1 MTLRTRS
8 WYWLPFGSRS
18 RRDRLARRRRATP
31 ATLIAMQEQLEQR
44 LAMAVTPT
52 VAWSSYLGNE
62 GNQSIEG
69 AWVAPD
75 DSVFIQWSDGPIDKA
90 RLDKF
95 KAGAGLVK
103 DEEWANNIG
112 RVLTGSGNAGS
123 AMGTGFTVRPMGI
136 SAIDFGSFENSQ
148 GAVNPAI
155 YIAGQT
161 NVGGWA
167 RGGFDVF
174 ANAGINGADSHNE
187 LDDFGNSSL
196 EYVQEAFVAKLSLD
210 GVGVWSTFIGTNTR
224 EWLNSFDIK
233 KTSEGD
239 VVYAAGVVRPHIMD
253 YWGGSPVLGQ
263 EAAYDIP
270 DPWVA
275 GGFDTVTKLPQP
287 LDRVTNTGE
296 LVSRTGY
303 NPNAYKA
310 PWLIKLNDAPNTSEN
325 PQNLWS
331 TYLNP
336 TGHVLKDAAGV
347 DQGRTVTYDGKTAD
361 FVWVDSQDYSWTVV
375 DGQRLFKIAPN
386 GRLDEE
392 RSFRLLPKITAKVVS
407 GDSLYLIGQD
417 SNGKN
422 VVQKVILEDKANPDN
437 NWTIPW
443 VLDLGDVAPACM
455 AIDPAGDRVYL
466 GGSTT
471 AGQEVAGLV
480 KSNGQVL
487 APIGTRNGPNDGYLI
502 QLSTSTGDPDYMMY
516 IGGESTE
523 NVTAIAAKADG
534 LVWVMGDTDSRLN
547 AATGTG
553 DAAVAKYWIK
563 GGPISNADVSYSGD
577 RDGFVVAVKTDDRY
591 ASASVAGKAN
601 IAIGD
606 STPSRLDGTD
616 FGKAAVGSPVA
627 QTFTIAN
634 SGNGRLSLSN
644 LFVPDGYTLVGSF
657 PTSVAAGLSAT
668 FTVRLDAEPTT
679 PLGVKTGVVSFTTSD
694 LAKSTY
700 SFTIQGEVVSQV
712 LPEVS
717 IANVSVVEGNS
728 GTTPAT
734 FTVSLSSAVAAG
746 RTASVD
752 YRIVAG
758 TATSGRDYTV
768 TASTGTLRFAAGES
782 SKTITVNVVG
792 DRTKE
797 DNETFQV
804 VLSNPSGA
812 TILAGTAIGTITDDD
827 SAAGPGDTVPVISA
841 DALRVV
847 EGTSGIT
854 NALIT
859 VRLSAATTKAVT
871 VQYVTADGSARTS
884 SDYTRTTGL
893 LTFAAGETSKTIT
906 IPVTGDTLT
915 ETDETFSLRFSA
927 PVNATLG
934 TSAAVVTILNDD
946 AAALA
951 PPVTVSNVSIR
962 EGNTG
967 RPAMIFTLALARPAT
982 ATTTYAYGTSDG
994 TARAGIDY
1002 VAVREGA
1009 TVVFRAGQRTATVIV
1024 NAIANTRAEADRS
1037 FTLNVFSGGTKVGS
1051 GLGTIRDD
1059 DRVASLFASLAA
1071 TIPSTTKKSGW

>member
-1 MTLRTRS
+1 
-8 WYWLPFGSRS
+8 
-18 RRDRLARRRRATP
+18 
-31 ATLIAMQEQLEQR
+31 MQEQLEQR

-52 VAWSSYLGNE
+52 VAWSSYLGNA
-62 GNQSIEG
+62 GAQSIEG

-75 DSVFIQWSDGPIDKA
+75 DSVFIKWSDGPGAKSGIDRFDA
-90 RLDKF
+90 N
-95 KAGAGLVK
+95 LVANN
-103 DEEWANNIG
+103 EWATSLG
-112 RVLTGSGNAGS
+112 RILTGSGYAGTNLRAS
-123 AMGTGFTVRPMGI
+123 NVDWTVRPLGVTDI
-136 SAIDFGSFENSQ
+136 QFGTWTDGGVEKQ
-148 GAVNPAI
+148 AI
-155 YIAGQT
+155 YVVGQT
-161 NVGGWA
+161 SMPGWV
-167 RGGFDVF
+167 R
-174 ANAGINGADSHNE
+174 NGAD
-187 LDDFGNSSL
+187 LTADVAGQGNRWERDEAGEAAPNRQNSPGWQ
-196 EYVQEAFVAKLSLD
+196 VQEGFVAKLSLLD
-210 GVGVWSTFIGTNTR
+210 GSLVWSTFIGGDTR
-224 EWLNSFDIK
+224 EWTNSLALSSTGSDK
-233 KTSEGD
+233 AVYVTGTSRANIT
-239 VVYAAGVVRPHIMD
+239 AAGYNI
-253 YWGGSPVLGQ
+253 YGGAFLGLSPSSDW
-263 EAAYDIP
+263 A
-270 DPWVA
+270 A
-275 GGFDTVTKLPQP
+275 GGFDTS
-287 LDRVTNTGE
+287 
-296 LVSRTGY
+296 SRAYPGFG
-303 NPNAYKA
+303 PNAFQQQDVDNLYSA
-310 PWLIKLNDAPNTSEN
+310 WTVKLNDRPNTSEN
-325 PQNLWS
+325 PQGLWS
-331 TYLNP
+331 TYLSP
-336 TGHVLKDAAGV
+336 TNYDLKDANGV
-347 DQGRTVTYDGKTAD
+347 SKRQPVSYSGKKGD
-361 FVWVDSQDYSWTVV
+361 FVWVDSQGYSWTVV
-375 DGQRLFKIAPN
+375 DGQRLFKIAPD
-386 GRLDEE
+386 GRLDEV
-392 RSFRLLPKITAKVVS
+392 RPFRLLPKITAKVVS
-407 GDSLYLIGQD
+407 GDSLYVVGQD
-417 SNGKN
+417 STGKN
-422 VVQKVILEDKANPDN
+422 LVQKVILNDKANPDN

-443 VLDLGDVAPACM
+443 VLDLGDVAPTCM

-466 GGSTT
+466 GGSTA

-487 APIGTRNGPNDGYLI
+487 APIGTRSGPNDGYLI
-502 QLSTSTGDPDYMMY
+502 QVSTSTGDPDYMMY
-516 IGGESTE
+516 IGGEGTE

-547 AATGTG
+547 PATGTG
-553 DAAVAKYWIK
+553 ADAVAKYWIK

-606 STPSRLDGTD
+606 ATPSRLDGTD

-644 LFVPDGYTLVGSF
+644 LSLPAGYTLVGSF

-797 DNETFQV
+797 ANETFQV

-812 TILAGTAIGTITDDD
+812 TIFAGTAIGTITDDD

-927 PVNATLG
+927 PVNATIG
-934 TSAAVVTILNDD
+934 TSVAVVTILNDD

-1037 FTLNVFSGGTKVGS
+1037 FTLNVYSGGTKVGS

-1059 DRVASLFASLAA
+1059 DRVTSLFASLAA

>member
-1 MTLRTRS
+1 MTHRTRS
-8 WYWLPFGSRS
+8 WHWLPFGSRS

-31 ATLIAMQEQLEQR
+31 AAVIAMQEQLEQR

-52 VAWSSYLGNE
+52 VAWSSYLGNAGE
-62 GNQSIEG
+62 QSIER

-75 DSVFIQWSDGPIDKA
+75 DSVFIKWSDGPGAKSG
-90 RLDKF
+90 LDRF
-95 KAGAGLVK
+95 DSNLVVNSA
-103 DEEWANNIG
+103 WATSLAKI
-112 RVLTGSGNAGS
+112 LTGQGNYGRDPTS
-123 AMGTGFTVRPMGI
+123 IVRPLGLTEI
-136 SAIDFGSFENSQ
+136 QFGSYVDGGVEKP
-148 GAVNPAI
+148 AV
-155 YIAGQT
+155 YVAGQSREPGWVRNGYDAT
-161 NVGGWA
+161 NEVAHPGIIDSYRHGEN
-167 RGGFDVF
+167 REKNIQDGF
-174 ANAGINGADSHNE
+174 I
-187 LDDFGNSSL
+187 
-196 EYVQEAFVAKLSLD
+196 AKVTLD
-210 GVGVWSTFIGTNTR
+210 GTSLWSTFIGSNTR
-224 EWLNSFDIK
+224 DWVESFGLTGSGTNKAIYV
-233 KTSEGD
+233 S
-239 VVYAAGVVRPHIMD
+239 GVSRPSL
-253 YWGGSPVLGQ
+253 YYSTYGSDWSNGWSYSTA
-263 EAAYDIP
+263 ESWA
-270 DPWVA
+270 A
-275 GGFDTVTKLPQP
+275 GGFDVSTPLPSVLGENYRPDQKYQ
-287 LDRVTNTGE
+287 TGWT
-296 LVSRTGY
+296 L
-303 NPNAYKA
+303 
-310 PWLIKLNDAPNTSEN
+310 KLNDAPNTSEN
-325 PQNLWS
+325 PQQLWS
-331 TYLNP
+331 TYFNP
-336 TGHVLKDAAGV
+336 TGHVMKDAAGTPTG
-347 DQGRTVTYDGKTAD
+347 QTVTYDGKKAD
-361 FVWVDSQDYSWTVV
+361 FVWVDSQGYSWTVV
-375 DGQRLFKIAPN
+375 DGQRLFKTAPD
-386 GRLDEE
+386 GRLDDV

-407 GDSLYLIGQD
+407 GDALYLVGQD
-417 SNGKN
+417 SNGRN

-443 VLDLGDVAPACM
+443 VLDLGDVAPTCM

-466 GGSTT
+466 GGSTA

-487 APIGTRNGPNDGYLI
+487 APIGTRSGPNDGYLI
-502 QLSTSTGDPDYMMY
+502 QVSTSTGDPDYMMY
-516 IGGESTE
+516 IGGEGTE

-547 AATGTG
+547 PATGTG
-553 DAAVAKYWIK
+553 ADAVAKYWIK

-606 STPSRLDGTD
+606 ATPSRLDGTD

-644 LFVPDGYTLVGSF
+644 LSLPAGYTLVGSF

-797 DNETFQV
+797 ANETFQV

-893 LTFAAGETSKTIT
+893 LTFAAGETSKTIS
-906 IPVTGDTLT
+906 IPVMGDTLT

-927 PVNATLG
+927 PVNATIG
-934 TSAAVVTILNDD
+934 TSVAVVTILNDD

-1037 FTLNVFSGGTKVGS
+1037 FTLNVYSGGTKVGS

-1059 DRVASLFASLAA
+1059 DRVTSLFASLAA

>member
-8 WYWLPFGSRS
+8 WHWLPFGSRS

-31 ATLIAMQEQLEQR
+31 AASIAMQEQLEQR

-52 VAWSSYLGNE
+52 VAWSSYLGNA
-62 GNQSIEG
+62 GAQSIEG

-75 DSVFIQWSDGPIDKA
+75 DSVFIKWSDGPGTKSG
-90 RLDKF
+90 LDRF
-95 KAGAGLVK
+95 DSNLIANNTWATSLGRILTGAG
-103 DEEWANNIG
+103 N
-112 RVLTGSGNAGS
+112 TGSNLGPDY
-123 AMGTGFTVRPMGI
+123 TVRPLGI
-136 SAIDFGSFENSQ
+136 TDIQFGTYLDGGIEK
-148 GAVNPAI
+148 PAM
-155 YIAGQT
+155 YVVGQT
-161 NVGGWA
+161 NQPGWV
-167 RGGFDVF
+167 RNGFDLT
-174 ANAGINGADSHNE
+174 AETAY
-187 LDDFGNSSL
+187 DFRYGNQRAPESPGNM
-196 EYVQEAFVAKLSLD
+196 QEGFVAKLSLD
-210 GVGVWSTFIGTNTR
+210 GTGLWSTFVGSNAK
-224 EWLNSFDIK
+224 EWINSLSLQGAGADK
-233 KTSEGD
+233 S
-239 VVYAAGVVRPHIMD
+239 VYVTGVFRPNAYYQFSYYGSD
-253 YWGGSPVLGQ
+253 YW
-263 EAAYDIP
+263 AYAPADA
-270 DPWVA
+270 WA
-275 GGFDTVTKLPQP
+275 SGGFDT
-287 LDRVTNTGE
+287 NTPVPSSPGQGISPGTYQAGWT
-296 LVSRTGY
+296 L
-303 NPNAYKA
+303 
-310 PWLIKLNDAPNTSEN
+310 KLNDAPNTSEN
-325 PQNLWS
+325 PQQLWS
-331 TYLNP
+331 TYFNP
-336 TGHVLKDAAGV
+336 TGHVMKDAAGTPTG
-347 DQGRTVTYDGKTAD
+347 QTVTYDGKKAD
-361 FVWVDSQDYSWTVV
+361 FVWVDSQGYSWTVV
-375 DGQRLFKIAPN
+375 DGQRLFKLAPD
-386 GRLDEE
+386 GRLDDV

-407 GDSLYLIGQD
+407 GDSLYLVGQD
-417 SNGKN
+417 SNGRN

-443 VLDLGDVAPACM
+443 VLDLGDVAPTCM

-466 GGSTT
+466 GGSTN

-487 APIGTRNGPNDGYLI
+487 APIGTRSGPNDGYLI
-502 QLSTSTGDPDYMMY
+502 QVSTSTGEPDYMMY
-516 IGGESTE
+516 IGGEGTE

-547 AATGTG
+547 PATGTG
-553 DAAVAKYWIK
+553 ADAVAKYWIK

-601 IAIGD
+601 IATGD
-606 STPSRLDGTD
+606 TTPSRLDGTD
-616 FGKAAVGSPVA
+616 FGKAAVGSPVS

-644 LFVPDGYTLVGSF
+644 LSLPDGYTLVGSF

-694 LAKSTY
+694 LTKTSY
-700 SFTIQGEVVSQV
+700 SFTVQGEVVSQV
-712 LPEVS
+712 LPEFS

-734 FTVSLSSAVAAG
+734 FTVSLSAAVAAG

-752 YRIVAG
+752 YRIVNG
-758 TATSGRDYTV
+758 TATLGREYTV
-768 TASTGTLRFAAGES
+768 AASSGTLRFAAGES

-804 VLSNPSGA
+804 LLSNPSGA

-827 SAAGPGDTVPVISA
+827 SAAGPTDTVPVITA

-854 NALIT
+854 SGLVT
-859 VRLSAATTKAVT
+859 VRLSAASTKAVT
-871 VQYVTADGSARTS
+871 VQYVTADGTARAG
-884 SDYTRTTGL
+884 SDYIRTTGL
-893 LTFAAGETSKTIT
+893 LTFGAGETSKTIT

-927 PVNATLG
+927 PVNATIG
-934 TSAAVVTILNDD
+934 TSAASVTILNDD

-962 EGNTG
+962 EGNSG

-982 ATTTYAYGTSDG
+982 ATTTYTYGTSDG
-994 TARAGIDY
+994 TAKAGTDY

-1024 NAIANTRAEADRS
+1024 NAIANTRSQADRS
-1037 FTLNVFSGGTKVGS
+1037 FSLNVYSGGTKVGS

-1059 DRVASLFASLAA
+1059 DRVAAVFASLASPM
-1071 TIPSTTKKSGW
+1071 PSTFKKAGK

>member
-1 MTLRTRS
+1 
-8 WYWLPFGSRS
+8 
-18 RRDRLARRRRATP
+18 
-31 ATLIAMQEQLEQR
+31 MQEQLEQR

-52 VAWSSYLGNE
+52 VAWSSYLGNA
-62 GNQSIEG
+62 GAQSIEG

-75 DSVFIQWSDGPIDKA
+75 DTVFVKWTDGPGRKSG
-90 RLDKF
+90 LDRF
-95 KAGAGLVK
+95 DAQLTA
-103 DEEWANNIG
+103 DNTWATSLG
-112 RVLTGSGNAGS
+112 QLLTGSGNAGS
-123 AMGTGFTVRPMGI
+123 AVGPNFTVRPMGI
-136 SAIDFGSFENSQ
+136 TDIAFGSFVD
-148 GAVNPAI
+148 GGVVKPAI
-155 YIAGQT
+155 YFAGQS
-161 NVGGWA
+161 NVGGWVRNGYDSIA
-167 RGGFDVF
+167 E
-174 ANAGINGADSHNE
+174 AGRNGVDSDNE
-187 LDDFGNSSL
+187 LNDYGNSTL
-196 EYVQEAFVAKLSLD
+196 ELIQEAFVAKMSLN
-210 GVGVWSTFIGTNTR
+210 GSGLWSTFIGSNGR
-224 EWLNSFDIK
+224 EWLNSFDVA
-233 KTSEGD
+233 SVNGND
-239 VVYAAGVVRPHIMD
+239 VVYAGGVSRPHILD
-253 YWGGSPVLGQ
+253 LVGGAPSMGF
-263 EAAYDIP
+263 ESGYNGADSWAT
-270 DPWVA
+270 
-275 GGFDTVTKLPQP
+275 GGFDTVTTLPQSREF
-287 LDRVTNTGE
+287 LSNTG
-296 LVSRTGY
+296 Y
-303 NPNAYKA
+303 DPNVYKSA
-310 PWLIKLNDAPNTSEN
+310 WLSKLNDAPHTSEN

-331 TYLNP
+331 TYFDPIGHVMKDATGAP
-336 TGHVLKDAAGV
+336 TG
-347 DQGRTVTYDGKTAD
+347 QTVTYDGKQAD
-361 FVWVDSQDYSWTVV
+361 FVWVDSQGYSWTVV
-375 DGQRLFKIAPN
+375 DGQRLFKIAPD
-386 GRLDEE
+386 GRLDDV

-407 GDSLYLIGQD
+407 GDSLYLLGQD
-417 SNGKN
+417 SNGRN

-443 VLDLGDVAPACM
+443 VLDLGDVAPTCL

-927 PVNATLG
+927 PVNATIG
-934 TSAAVVTILNDD
+934 TSVAVVTILNDD

-1037 FTLNVFSGGTKVGS
+1037 FTLNVYSGGTKVGS

-1059 DRVASLFASLAA
+1059 DRVTSLFASLAA